1 MATDI
6 DGTIVAC
13 PDGMVHGSAPS
24 AAALIS
30 HLSGGGAG
38 AAWDASAAPVPS

>member
-1 MATDI
+1 MATDLA
-6 DGTIVAC
+6 GTIVAY

-30 HLSGGGAG
+30 HLSGDSGAV
-38 AAWDASAAPVPS
+38 WDVSAAPILS

>member
-1 MATDI
+1 MATDL

-30 HLSGGGAG
+30 HLSGDDAGAVRDAGAG
-38 AAWDASAAPVPS
+38 PIPS